1 MKGKIIKIVS
11 GTYSVKDIETNTIH
25 TVKPK
30 GIFRYHSLEPKVGDD
45 VDFNETTIL
54 KMYDRKNTFVR
65 PKVSNVDYVILIMSS
80 KSPNFD
86 LDLLDRFLLNIE
98 RNYVKPII
106 VITKCDLLESK
117 ELETIKSFM
126 SYYKNYYNVFYS
138 DINGLMSKDELF
150 NLLKGKVSILSGQ
163 TGAGKSHLLNT
174 IFPELSLETQEIS
187 KALGRGKHTTRETT
201 LYDIDG
207 MYIADSPGFSSLD
220 FSEIEGERLKD
231 YYPEFRAHLNECK
244 YNECLHLSEPNCKIK
259 DLVNSGEILAT
270 RYESYKKIYTEIKQ
284 AKKVYGRKY

>member
-11 GTYSVKDIETNTIH
+11 GTYSVKDIESNTIH
-25 TVKPK
+25 IVKPK

-45 VDFNETTIL
+45 VEFNETTIL

-117 ELETIKSFM
+117 ELDTIKSYM
-126 SYYKNYYNVFYS
+126 AYYKNYYNVFYS
-138 DINGLMSKDELF
+138 DINGLIEKNELF

-220 FSEIEGERLKD
+220 FSEIETERLKD
-231 YYPEFRAHLNECK
+231 YYPEFRSHLNECK

-259 DLVNSGEILAT
+259 DLVNSGDILAT

>member
-11 GTYSVKDIETNTIH
+11 GTYSVKDIESNTIH
-25 TVKPK
+25 IVKPK

-45 VDFNETTIL
+45 VEFNETTIL

-117 ELETIKSFM
+117 ELDIIKSYM
-126 SYYKNYYNVFYS
+126 AYYKNYYNVFYS
-138 DINGLMSKDELF
+138 DINGLKEKGELF

-201 LYDIDG
+201 LYDIEG

-220 FSEIEGERLKD
+220 FSEIEVERLKD
-231 YYPEFRAHLNECK
+231 YYPEFRSHLNECK

-259 DLVNSGEILAT
+259 DLVNSGDILAT

>member
-11 GTYSVKDIETNTIH
+11 GTYSVKDIESNTIH

-231 YYPEFRAHLNECK
+231 YYPEFRVHLNECK

-259 DLVNSGEILAT
+259 ELVNSGDILAT